1 MGTEI
6 DRLEI
11 QIETQ
16 ASKANRQ
23 LDELISKLGKL
34 AGSLSSINSGG
45 MKQFAAGMNGIA
57 SSAKNM
63 STVKSAEINRVVN
76 NLQKLSGI
84 KTGNMFNVGNALLS
98 VSRGMQGLSGISG
111 ADIPAMVTSLSS
123 LSKLGNK
130 GIKSAA
136 ASMPMLA
143 KNLQSMAATINGMNI
158 NPDIAAQL
166 SAISSA
172 SKTFGHK
179 SMKTAIENMPALSQ
193 GLKGLMQTLSIAP
206 KMSAN
211 LVNLVNALSRL
222 LATGGSVH
230 TVVNAVQSVGQKST
244 NTAGG
249 LQQLSNS
256 LSRFAFNTDKAQKS
270 MRSFSASISSLYANC
285 FLLIRGFKAIGRAV
299 ESSMDYIE
307 TYNYYNVTMSK
318 IASEFSDQ
326 WQRYGY
332 ESAEAYGDSFTT
344 RLNELTRKMSG
355 YTVGNDGVLSISG
368 GQNLSL
374 DPEQL
379 MNYQSNVAAITNSVG
394 LVGETSVNTAKAL
407 SMLAAD
413 MSSLKNIDMSTV
425 MTNFQSGLIGQSRAL
440 YKYGIDITNATLQT
454 YAYKYGVQT
463 AVSEMTQADKM
474 QLRLLAILDQSKVAW
489 GDQANTI
496 NSVANQYR
504 ILKQQ
509 ISNVGRI
516 IGNLFIPIIQ
526 KALPVI
532 NGMLIAIQRLFMFI
546 GNLIG
551 IDWSGLMD
559 GISGGYGGTDDAIG
573 DLIDDTDAVV
583 DEMDGIGDSL
593 GDAEKKAKKLQR
605 TLLGF
610 DQINKLADN
619 SDLYSDTESGSD
631 IDSGKDGAVGGIDLS
646 DAIGAALAD
655 YESIWDKALKNSQN
669 KAQKYADAICNIFE
683 EMWRMIQRGDYEE
696 LGKYI
701 ADGLNY
707 VFERINAVFNWEKSG
722 PEITKFV
729 DGLCRTVNSLVD
741 NIDWWNIGKAIG
753 DGINVVTNTI
763 YLYLTGIDW
772 VNFGKK
778 FAEGVNG
785 LIDAIDWEKLGQTI
799 GAKLMVLPKIAY
811 GYIQEFDFFEFGKAI
826 AKALNGVLTEID
838 LKIVGK
844 TIGKTVT
851 GICELF
857 ISFSSR
863 FKWKKLG
870 KSIAYGINAA
880 FKSIDAKKFSE
891 AINKLLNGWL
901 DLFGTLI
908 KKIKWSDII
917 STLGTILGRL
927 DWWALTKTLISV
939 KLIAFSGSLMKSLMS
954 SISTTFKNFSL
965 IGIAES
971 IGKAFLALRSND
983 LVEGTDLLSKLADTF
998 TLVKNGAGSLS
1009 EALALEF
1016 PKISGTVTGIRDVI
1030 KGVVDMLG
1038 GPFTVA
1044 ITTIGAALIACVIG
1058 IRNEIDEAALDTV
1071 FDSLMENGVTSA
1083 ETLATVF
1090 ENTVSRVTV
1099 GVDTT
1104 KEKIDSISET
1114 KESIDGTVSNI
1125 QQISTAIENGA
1136 YTAEEKVPE
1145 IVEQFQSLLNQSK
1158 AIFEE
1163 EYAVIVGNMAGAWAD
1178 YLEASGEA
1186 VPEAIADLAELRD
1199 KGKVAYDDIETSV
1212 RNLEEQFKN
1221 GEISAEDYYNQ
1232 LIPLYEKMGGVNA
1245 NGEVDNSIKSIEDFG
1260 GALDMSQ
1267 YIDDG
1272 SFDTTKFQD
1281 FIDSVVG
1288 KAAEGKDNLETL
1300 GVENEKVITD
1310 WKGKLESWGVDASGF
1325 DWSKLYGASDDQV
1338 TQGKA
1343 NIDAAY
1349 TNFSDQIQYCLMQQ
1363 LPGVIEEATADYEK
1377 LNWWEKLFTTKD
1389 DYVRQAV
1396 DQWKNNIVFPASEA
1410 LQTGMEEL
1418 GIDGE
1423 EWGSQAAF
1431 KLINSLFDTVTTSS
1445 SEGVVVTTT
1454 SLKNDWKTILTDAL
1468 DGAADAVDAAAYG
1481 KETIDGYNTGIT
1493 DNADSSSDPIKKW
1506 MDGIN
1511 TSIHDSAMDFG
1522 SPSKK
1527 AESYGKDTIDGYAD
1541 GIEKN
1546 AETAYLAIK
1555 RCMDNISEMFNIDT
1569 TALYEAGK
1577 SAIQA
1582 FANGFESVYIKTPH
1596 IYTESYDTHFVGE
1609 TSFSTPNFAVQW
1621 YANGGFPGNGELFFA
1636 RESGPELVGRM
1647 GNKNAVANND
1657 QITNGIANAVYPA
1670 VRDAVMEAM
1679 MTMGGLGGKSSQVP
1693 VIEITIK
1700 SGEETLYKAVRRG
1713 EEKYKQRYKAI
1724 VEI

>member
-11 QIETQ
+11 QVETQ
-16 ASKANRQ
+16 AGKANRQ
-23 LDELISKLGKL
+23 LDELISKLGRL

-45 MKQFAAGMNGIA
+45 MKQFAVGMKDIA
-57 SSAKNM
+57 SAAKNM
-63 STVKSAEINRVVN
+63 SEVKAADMNRAIS
-76 NLQKLSGI
+76 NLQKLAGI
-84 KTGNMFNVGNALLS
+84 KTGNMFNVGNALVS
-98 VSRGMQGLSGISG
+98 VTKGIQGFSGVS
-111 ADIPAMVTSLSS
+111 AANIPETVSALLS

-130 GIKSAA
+130 GIKNA
-136 ASMPMLA
+136 ASVMPVLA
-143 KNLQSMAATINGMNI
+143 KNLQGLATAINGINI
-158 NPDIAAQL
+158 NPDIGAQL

-172 SKTFGHK
+172 LRTFGHK
-179 SMKTAIENMPALSQ
+179 SMKTAIENMPALSK
-193 GLKGLMQTLSIAP
+193 GLKSLMQTLSTAP
-206 KMSAN
+206 KVSAN
-211 LVNLVNALSRL
+211 LVNLVNALSKL
-222 LATGGSVH
+222 SSSGSGIRAAA
-230 TVVNAVQSVGQKST
+230 NAVQSVGKNSA
-244 NTAGG
+244 NTTSRM
-249 LQQLSNS
+249 QSLSNS
-256 LSRFAFNTDKAQKS
+256 LANFTNKTKAAKQSTK
-270 MRSFSASISSLYANC
+270 SFSFSLSSLYANC
-285 FLLIRGFKAIGRAV
+285 FFLIRGLKAIGRAV

-307 TYNYYNVTMSK
+307 TFNYFNVTMSK
-318 IASEFSDQ
+318 IASEFSGQ
-326 WQRYGY
+326 WEKYGY
-332 ESAEAYGDSFTT
+332 ESAEAYGKSFAG
-344 RLNELTRKMSG
+344 RLNDLTQKMSG
-355 YTVGNDGVLSISG
+355 YNVGDDGVLSITG

-394 LVGETSVNTAKAL
+394 LMGETSVNTAKAL

-454 YAYKYGVQT
+454 YAYKYGIET
-463 AVSEMTQADKM
+463 ALQEMTQADKM

-489 GDQANTI
+489 GDMGNTI
-496 NSVANQYR
+496 GSVANQYR

-509 ISNVGRI
+509 VANLARI
-516 IGNLFIPIIQ
+516 IGNLLIPIVA

-532 NGMLIAIQRLFMFI
+532 NGVVIALQRMFTFI

-551 IDWSGLMD
+551 VDWSGLMD
-559 GISGGYGGTDDAIG
+559 GISTGYGGADDAIG
-573 DLIDDTDAVV
+573 DLMDDTDNVV
-583 DEMDGIGDSL
+583 DGTDSIGDSL
-593 GDAEKKAKKLQR
+593 DTATDKANKLQQA
-605 TLLGF
+605 LMGF
-610 DQINKLADN
+610 DEINKLPDN
-619 SDLYSDTESGSD
+619 SSVSTPSGNNPN
-631 IDSGKDGAVGGIDLS
+631 KDKGGGGVGGIDLS
-646 DAIGAALAD
+646 DAIAAALAD
-655 YESIWDKALKNSQN
+655 YESIWNKALENSQN
-669 KAQKYADAICNIFE
+669 KAQVYADKICSIFDK
-683 EMWRMIQRGDYEE
+683 MWRMLKSENYEV

-701 ADGLNY
+701 ADGINY
-707 VFERINAVFNWEKSG
+707 IFDKINFVFNWEKLG
-722 PEITKFV
+722 PGITKFV
-729 DGLCRTVNSLVD
+729 DGFCRTVNSLVD
-741 NIDWWNIGKAIG
+741 NIDWWNIGKTIG
-753 DGINVVTNTI
+753 DGINVVTNTL

-772 VNFGKK
+772 INLGKK

-785 LIDAIDWEKLGQTI
+785 IVDTIDWEKLGQAI
-799 GAKLMVLPKIAY
+799 GAALMLLPKNAY
-811 GYIQEFDFFEFGKAI
+811 GYVQEFDFSEFGVAI
-826 AKALNGVLTEID
+826 AKALNGVLSEID
-838 LKIVGK
+838 LKLIGK
-844 TIGKTVT
+844 TIGERVT
-851 GICELF
+851 GICESF
-857 ISFSSR
+857 ISFASR

-870 KSIAYGINAA
+870 KSIADGINAA

-965 IGIAES
+965 IGIAEN

-1044 ITTIGAALIACVIG
+1044 ITTIGAALIACVLG

-1136 YTAEEKVPE
+1136 YTAEEKIPE

-1178 YLEASGEA
+1178 YLEASGVA

-1199 KGKVAYDDIETSV
+1199 KGKAAYDDIETSV

-1221 GEISAEDYYNQ
+1221 GEISAEDYHNQ
-1232 LIPLYEKMGGVNA
+1232 LIPLYKKMGGVNA
-1245 NGEVDNSIKSIEDFG
+1245 NGEVDGSIKSIEDFG

-1272 SFDTTKFQD
+1272 SFDTSKFQD

-1288 KAAEGKDNLETL
+1288 KAAEGKDNLATL
-1300 GVENEKVITD
+1300 GVENEKVISD
-1310 WKGKLESWGVDASGF
+1310 WKGRLESWGVDASGV
-1325 DWSKLYGASDDQV
+1325 DWSIFYGASDDQV

-1349 TNFSDQIQYCLMQQ
+1349 TDFADQIQYCLMQQ
-1363 LPGVIEEATADYEK
+1363 LPGVIDEATADYEK

-1396 DQWKNNIVFPASEA
+1396 EQWKNNIVSPASEA

-1423 EWGSQAAF
+1423 EWGRQAAF
-1431 KLINSLFDTVTTSS
+1431 KLINSIFDTVTTSS

-1468 DGAADAVDAAAYG
+1468 DGAANAVDAESYG
-1481 KETIDGYNTGIT
+1481 KDTIDGYNSGIT
-1493 DNADSSSDPIKKW
+1493 QNADKSSDSIKKW

-1527 AESYGKDTIDGYAD
+1527 AESYGKDTVDGYAD
-1541 GIEKN
+1541 GIKKN
-1546 AETAYLAIK
+1546 AETAYSAIK
-1555 RCMDNISEMFNIDT
+1555 RCMNNISEMFNIDIMP
-1569 TALYEAGK
+1569 LYEAGK
-1577 SAIQA
+1577 SAMQA

-1596 IYTESYDTHFVGE
+1596 IYTESYDTHFVGD
-1609 TSFSTPNFAVQW
+1609 TLFSTPNFAVQW

-1636 RESGPELVGRM
+1636 RESGPEMVGRM
-1647 GNKNAVANND
+1647 GNKNAVANNY
-1657 QITNGIANAVYPA
+1657 QITEGIKQAV
-1670 VRDAVMEAM
+1670 VEGMMQVVMAADSGRNESV
-1679 MTMGGLGGKSSQVP
+1679 TPIVEV
-1693 VIEITIK
+1693 VIK
-1700 SGEETLYKAVRRG
+1700 ADSETLYRINKKG
-1713 EEKYKQRYKAI
+1713 EEKHNRRYQAV